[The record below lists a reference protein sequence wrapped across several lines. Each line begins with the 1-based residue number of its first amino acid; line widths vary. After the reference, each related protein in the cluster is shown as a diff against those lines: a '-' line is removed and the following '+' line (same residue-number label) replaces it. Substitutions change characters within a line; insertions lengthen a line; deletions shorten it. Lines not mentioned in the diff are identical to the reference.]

1 MLALTWASNALFCTF
16 AHCVGS
22 ETLGMILI
30 VLLVGKGLRLVRC
43 RREPQWIDWYVF
55 ALILC
60 LCLLSRHL
68 NLGLISLLPA
78 AFLFSWAQN
87 RMSRLFASGNKQ
99 RLWLR
104 RLGGRD
110 LRHAVIAIAVGI
122 AFLWRL
128 HFLKDMA
135 PESRGALLQKM
146 AARTHST
153 DVRKLITLLD
163 QMHTEGVDLWNWES
177 FSQRAI
183 QIFGGSLHWE
193 KLDRALNQMALT
205 FLLPPTPEHLHAARS
220 DFVAGLKMPP
230 TVISSYLFATTAY
243 YFEHKD
249 QMPECVELATFRNT
263 TAHQIRQLPS
273 QHLYFQLRRGL
284 SYNQALVIWL
294 MTLLFFVVLARR
306 KKARISGIPAFG
318 IALTAVGLLIFAS
331 TSLLHDYEPRF
342 ALTMWQL
349 LLLSFFIFL
358 GGTAN
363 LLARVDLKR
372 RPGWSRPALRPL

>member
-1 MLALTWASNALFCTF
+1 
-16 AHCVGS
+16 
-22 ETLGMILI
+22 
-30 VLLVGKGLRLVRC
+30 
-43 RREPQWIDWYVF
+43 
-55 ALILC
+55 
-60 LCLLSRHL
+60 
-68 NLGLISLLPA
+68 LGLISLLPA
-78 AFLFSWAQN
+78 AFLFSSAQN

-122 AFLWRL
+122 ACVVVANLAVQGLARKTKFHPHSRIGFAFLWRL

-135 PESRGALLQKM
+135 PESRGALLQKV

-153 DVRKLITLLD
+153 DVRKLIALLD

-177 FSQRAI
+177 FTQRAI

-193 KLDRALNQMALT
+193 ELDRALNQMAFT
-205 FLLPPTPEHLHAARS
+205 FLLPPTPEHLHAART
-220 DFVAGLKMPP
+220 DFVAALKMPP

-249 QMPECVELATFRNT
+249 QMPECAELATFRNT
-263 TAHQIRQLPS
+263 TADQIRQLPS
-273 QHLYFQLRRGL
+273 QHLYFQLWRSL
-284 SYNQALVIWL
+284 SYDQDLLIWL
-294 MTLLFFVVLARR
+294 IILLTFVVLAHR
-306 KKARISGIPAFG
+306 KKARISGISAFG
-318 IALTAVGLLIFAS
+318 VSLTAVGLLIFAA

-372 RPGWSRPALRPL
+372 RPGWSRPVLRPL